1 MAERPK
7 TLSAAFVKTVR
18 ASGRYGDGRGGFGL
32 SLLVKATST
41 GRLSKTWSQR
51 LRINGKP
58 AMIGLGAYPVVTL
71 GEARAKALENRRAL
85 AQGRD
90 PRGERAVT
98 FEQAAER
105 VIALH
110 APNWRDPRRVQNWR
124 SSLERFVYP
133 RLGSKPVAEI
143 EAADILAVISPIW
156 ADRRESARKVLGRIR
171 AVLRWAVAEGL
182 RGDDPSDAVRA
193 ALPKN
198 GTAVRHH
205 RALPHGQVADAIR
218 SVRASGAW
226 AGTKLAFR
234 FTVLTAARS
243 GEVRGARWSE
253 IDRDDAVW
261 TIPGDRAKTN
271 RPHRV
276 PLSPEAFAVLEQAE
290 ALANSSGLIFPS
302 PTERQLSNA
311 TMGKLL
317 ADLDIPAV
325 PHGFRSSFR
334 SWAAEQGVPR
344 EVAEQMLGH
353 AVRGVEGAYQRSDLL
368 EARRPVMDRW
378 AEYVTANP

>member
-1 MAERPK
+1 M
-7 TLSAAFVKTVR
+7 
-18 ASGRYGDGRGGFGL
+18 
-32 SLLVKATST
+32 SLLVKPTST

-51 LRINGKP
+51 LRINAKP
-58 AMIGLGAYPVVTL
+58 AMIGLGAYPV
-71 GEARAKALENRRAL
+71 
-85 AQGRD
+85 
-90 PRGERAVT
+90 VT

-218 SVRASGAW
+218 SV
-226 AGTKLAFR
+226 
-234 FTVLTAARS
+234 
-243 GEVRGARWSE
+243 
-253 IDRDDAVW
+253 
-261 TIPGDRAKTN
+261 
-271 RPHRV
+271 
-276 PLSPEAFAVLEQAE
+276 
-290 ALANSSGLIFPS
+290 
-302 PTERQLSNA
+302 
-311 TMGKLL
+311 
-317 ADLDIPAV
+317 
-325 PHGFRSSFR
+325 
-334 SWAAEQGVPR
+334 
-344 EVAEQMLGH
+344 
-353 AVRGVEGAYQRSDLL
+353 
-368 EARRPVMDRW
+368 
-378 AEYVTANP
+378 